1 MLRVIIVY
9 LFIILISI
17 LVGLNIR
24 LNNTKSS
31 LHRETNNQ
39 NISLTKEQ
47 QNVKECKDGICLPP
61 EEYRK

>member
-9 LFIILISI
+9 LFLILISI

-24 LNNTKSS
+24 LNNRVY
-31 LHRETNNQ
+31 RETNNQ
-39 NISLTKEQ
+39 NVSLTKDYN
-47 QNVKECKDGICLPP
+47 NVKECKDGICLPP